1 MTEAN
6 RTAGAYRPAEAPA
19 GGRAI
24 PILAILSIAFLAF
37 LAGSFTM
44 YQRIFPADPL
54 RRAFMGGLAFYDQ
67 LTGYNDPF
75 QTAFWNP
82 ARTDGRGVLHYDRAR
97 AQQGLTLYSSA
108 HDHKAFLIDMNG
120 RVAHEWSLPYSR
132 VWDESAAV
140 KQPRPNPFV
149 YIEKA
154 HVFPNGDLLALYTA
168 IGDTPWGY
176 GLVKMD
182 RHSNVIW
189 KYLGHAHH
197 DFDVAPDGAIYVLT
211 HEIVDT
217 DLPGFPDLNTPRIDD
232 FVVKLSP
239 DGKEQ
244 AKIWLSG
251 AFAASPFAR
260 RLHFVPWDVHASN
273 GDYLHANSV
282 QVLKTAVPGIPQSRP
297 GQVLVSLREV
307 STIALADFASGDMPW
322 ALSGSWLRQ
331 HAARILDNG
340 HLMLFDNEGDPG
352 GHGISRVLEIDPETQ
367 QVAWSYGGKEG
378 EPLESVTRSSQSR
391 LANGNTLIVESEAG
405 RILEVTPDGDIAWE
419 FVNPVRDP
427 DGARIPIIFWVERL
441 APDKNFTPEFRRQLD
456 RSLRS
461 AS

>member
-1 MTEAN
+1 MSEAE
-6 RTAGAYRPAEAPA
+6 RSAGVYRPAEASP
-19 GGRAI
+19 GRAMNA
-24 PILAILSIAFLAF
+24 LAVLAIAFLAF
-37 LAGSFTM
+37 LAGSYVM
-44 YQRIFPADPL
+44 YQKLYPAEAL
-54 RRAFMGGLAFYDQ
+54 RRAFMGGHALYDR

-75 QTAFWNP
+75 RTAFWNP
-82 ARTDGRGVLHYDRAR
+82 ARTEGRGVLRHDRAR
-97 AQQGLTLYSSA
+97 AQPGLTLYSSG
-108 HDHKAFLIDMNG
+108 HDHKAFLIDMKG
-120 RVAHEWSLPYSR
+120 RVAHEWSLPFSR

-140 KQPRPNPFV
+140 KSPRADPFI

-182 RHSNVIW
+182 RNSNVIW

-197 DFDVAPDGAIYVLT
+197 DFDVAADGSIYVLT
-211 HEIVDT
+211 HEILDAA
-217 DLPGFPDLNTPRIDD
+217 LPGYPDLATPRIDD

-239 DGKEQ
+239 GGQEQ
-244 AKIWLSG
+244 EKIWLSG
-251 AFAASPFAR
+251 AFAKSPFGR
-260 RLHFVPWDVHASN
+260 RLHFVPWHVHASN

-282 QVLKTAVPGIPQSRP
+282 QVLKAAVPGIPQSRP

-307 STIALADFASGDMPW
+307 STVALADMESGEIPW
-322 ALSGSWLRQ
+322 AMSGSWLRQ
-331 HAARILDNG
+331 HAARFLDNG
-340 HLMLFDNEGDPG
+340 HLILFDNEGNPG
-352 GHGISRVLEIDPETQ
+352 RHGVSRVLELDPKTQ
-367 QVAWSYGGKEG
+367 QLAWSYAGRDG

-405 RILEVTPDGDIAWE
+405 RIIEVSPKGDIVWE

-427 DGARIPIIFWVERL
+427 RGERVPIVFWVERL
-441 APDKNFTPEFRRQLD
+441 SRDKSFTPEFRRQLD

-461 AS
+461 RK